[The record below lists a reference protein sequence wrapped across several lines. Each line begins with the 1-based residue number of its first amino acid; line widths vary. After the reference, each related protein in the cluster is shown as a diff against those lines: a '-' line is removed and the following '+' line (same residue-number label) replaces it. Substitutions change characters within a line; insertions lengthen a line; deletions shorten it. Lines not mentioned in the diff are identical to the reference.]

1 MHDHLVPGV
10 AQHRCE
16 FYLTKNDESWVA
28 MRHVM
33 VLNAKGG
40 CGKSTLATNIAVFF
54 AREGHQVCIADY
66 DPQRSS
72 LDWLAQRPTDL
83 PPIGG
88 VAAFE
93 EGVRN
98 VARSTD
104 VLVIDA
110 PARVHGTE
118 LNELVRRAETI
129 IVPVLPSSVDMNA
142 CAHFMSELLEI
153 SKVSRKQARLALI
166 ANRVRENTLI
176 YEELDHYLAKLK
188 VPYLGCLR
196 EAQNYVRAYS
206 RGMGILELPEYLAAP
221 DWGQWKPIG
230 EWLGSRRSQPV

>member
-1 MHDHLVPGV
+1 
-10 AQHRCE
+10 
-16 FYLTKNDESWVA
+16 
-28 MRHVM
+28 M

-54 AREGHQVCIADY
+54 ARNGSNVCIADY

-72 LDWLAQRPTDL
+72 LDWLAQRPADL

-129 IVPVLPSSVDMNA
+129 IVPVLPSSIDIKA
-142 CAHFMSELLEI
+142 CGHFMAELLDI
-153 SKVSRKQARLALI
+153 GKVSRKQARLGLV
-166 ANRVRENTLI
+166 ANRVREQMLI
-176 YEELDHYLAKLK
+176 YEELDQYLSKLK
-188 VPYLGCLR
+188 IPTLGCLR
-196 EAQNYVRAYS
+196 EAQNYVRAYA
-206 RGMGILELPEYLAAP
+206 RGMGVLELPEYLAAP
-221 DWGQWKPIG
+221 DWKQWEPIG
-230 EWLGSRRSQPV
+230 EWLLSRRSLPTG